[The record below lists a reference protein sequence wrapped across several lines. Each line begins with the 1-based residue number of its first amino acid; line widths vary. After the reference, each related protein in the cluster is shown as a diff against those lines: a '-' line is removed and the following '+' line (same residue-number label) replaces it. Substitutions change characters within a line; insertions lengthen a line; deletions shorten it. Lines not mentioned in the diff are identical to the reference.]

1 MNIELL
7 SQSFCEYSLSF
18 RGYSKNTIRRYRT
31 IITSFRHFTGVNEI
45 GQVTDEVVRSMFYMG
60 RVERRWSVNTYIGY
74 RKTLLVFFRWCM
86 KQGYME
92 KNPIDDI
99 EKPKLEKRLPIKLTK
114 QDSMKLLELV
124 YNYP

>member
-1 MNIELL
+1 
-7 SQSFCEYSLSF
+7 
-18 RGYSKNTIRRYRT
+18 
-31 IITSFRHFTGVNEI
+31 
-45 GQVTDEVVRSMFYMG
+45 
-60 RVERRWSVNTYIGY
+60 
-74 RKTLLVFFRWCM
+74 M